1 MSAPRL
7 PVPAEGERV
16 ILIESEE
23 DDLGRTMFTMFWR
36 DDRKPGGVAA
46 QVFFANHRD
55 YMKGPTRIVRA
66 ESVKE
71 RRRR

>member
-1 MSAPRL
+1 MSASRL
-7 PVPAEGERV
+7 LVPAEGET
-16 ILIESEE
+16 IIQIESEE
-23 DDLGRTMFTMFWR
+23 DDRGRTIFTMFWR

-55 YMKGPTRIVRA
+55 YIKGPTRIVRA